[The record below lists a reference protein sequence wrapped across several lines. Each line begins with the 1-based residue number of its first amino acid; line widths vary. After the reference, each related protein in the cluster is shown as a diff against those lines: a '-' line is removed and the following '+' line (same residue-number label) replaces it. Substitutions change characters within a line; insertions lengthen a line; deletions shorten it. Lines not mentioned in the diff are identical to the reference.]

1 MTTTITT
8 GSTTITPVLVLGW
21 ETSQESRNII
31 HSIIGRSD
39 PDVTLQP
46 ANLRTATLQLF
57 FTTEA
62 EAEEARTLHSA
73 AAVFYLDSDEIA
85 AANLYYVV
93 SGSISAALEDETRKY
108 WIVSVDYQEI
118 TV

>member
-21 ETSQESRNII
+21 QTSQESRNII
-31 HSIIGRSD
+31 HAIIGRSD
-39 PDVTLQP
+39 PEVTLQP
-46 ANLRTATLQLF
+46 ANLRTGTLQLF

-62 EAEEARTLHSA
+62 AAEEARVLHSG
-73 AAVFYLDSDEIA
+73 AAVFYLDSDEITS
-85 AANLYYVV
+85 ANMYYVV
-93 SGSISAALEDETRKY
+93 NGSISAALEDDTRLY
-108 WIVSVDYQEI
+108 WTVSVDYQEI